1 MLKPIRSK
9 KEYKAALNRIYDLFR
24 SELKVNSDEYNEL
37 DIISIL
43 VENYESKRFA
53 IELPDPIE
61 AIKFRLE
68 QLNMELSALVEILGS
83 KSRAS
88 EILNKNG
95 YNIKFI
101 IFVRIYFKF
110 ILHQIINSIQCC

>member
-9 KEYKAALNRIYDLFR
+9 KEYKAALNRIYDLMQN
-24 SELKVNSDEYNEL
+24 ELKVNSDEYNEL

-88 EILNKNG
+88 EILNRKRKLSLSM
-95 YNIKFI
+95 I
-101 IFVRIYFKF
+101 R
-110 ILHQIINSIQCC
+110 ILHNKLNIPASSLISDYSK